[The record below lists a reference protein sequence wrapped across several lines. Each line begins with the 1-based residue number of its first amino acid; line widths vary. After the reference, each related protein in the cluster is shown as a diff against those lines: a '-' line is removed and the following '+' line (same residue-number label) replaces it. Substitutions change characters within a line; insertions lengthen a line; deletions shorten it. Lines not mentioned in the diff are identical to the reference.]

1 MPQGS
6 HPFAQTSAVPL
17 PQDVTPRDPQ
27 MGTGM
32 PVGPG
37 MPCEHHTPRW
47 TQEEP
52 SSVSSLP
59 LITYYFISEHKLKS
73 SLGDAAL
80 SHSEQAINSPP
91 T

>member
-52 SSVSSLP
+52 SL
-59 LITYYFISEHKLKS
+59 
-73 SLGDAAL
+73 
-80 SHSEQAINSPP
+80 
-91 T
+91 

>member
-1 MPQGS
+1 MHLYGFFRPIWWGWISLTWTQHMPQGS

-52 SSVSSLP
+52 SL
-59 LITYYFISEHKLKS
+59 
-73 SLGDAAL
+73 
-80 SHSEQAINSPP
+80 
-91 T
+91 